1 MFFKK
6 KIEKQNNNQL
16 IKIAAL
22 MIHAGKIDE
31 NFSKQEEMIIK
42 QALLKMGANTENIKE
57 IIEQSKIIEENANQI
72 LDFTKEVKAMDDEK
86 KIEIIETL
94 WRIIYSNKDAD
105 VYETNLM
112 RRLAGLM
119 YIDNK
124 IMGSIQEKIKK
135 ALLKMGANTE
145 NIQEIIEKSKV
156 IEENANQIL
165 DFTKEVKVMDEEKKI
180 EIIET
185 LWRIIY
191 SNKPKKIFKKTDK
204 QVEKGNPFG
213 VLKNLNFN

>member
-6 KIEKQNNNQL
+6 KIEKQSNNQL

-42 QALLKMGANTENIKE
+42 KALLKMGANTENIQE
-57 IIEQSKIIEENANQI
+57 IIEQSKLIEENANQI
-72 LDFTKEVKAMDDEK
+72 LDFTKEIKVMDDEK

-105 VYETNLM
+105 IYETNLM

-135 ALLKMGANTE
+135 
-145 NIQEIIEKSKV
+145 EI
-156 IEENANQIL
+156 L
-165 DFTKEVKVMDEEKKI
+165 
-180 EIIET
+180 
-185 LWRIIY
+185 
-191 SNKPKKIFKKTDK
+191 
-204 QVEKGNPFG
+204 
-213 VLKNLNFN
+213 

>member
-31 NFSKQEEMIIK
+31 NFSKQEEVIIK
-42 QALLKMGANTENIKE
+42 QALLKMGANTENIQE
-57 IIEQSKIIEENANQI
+57 IIEQSKVIEENANQI

-105 VYETNLM
+105 IYETNLM

-135 ALLKMGANTE
+135 
-145 NIQEIIEKSKV
+145 EIS
-156 IEENANQIL
+156 
-165 DFTKEVKVMDEEKKI
+165 
-180 EIIET
+180 
-185 LWRIIY
+185 
-191 SNKPKKIFKKTDK
+191 
-204 QVEKGNPFG
+204 
-213 VLKNLNFN
+213 

>member
-6 KIEKQNNNQL
+6 KIEKKSNNQL

-42 QALLKMGANTENIKE
+42 QALLKMGANTENIQE
-57 IIEQSKIIEENANQI
+57 IIEQSKVIEENANQI
-72 LDFTKEVKAMDDEK
+72 LDFTKEVKAMDGEK

-105 VYETNLM
+105 IYETNLM

-135 ALLKMGANTE
+135 
-145 NIQEIIEKSKV
+145 EIS
-156 IEENANQIL
+156 
-165 DFTKEVKVMDEEKKI
+165 
-180 EIIET
+180 
-185 LWRIIY
+185 
-191 SNKPKKIFKKTDK
+191 
-204 QVEKGNPFG
+204 
-213 VLKNLNFN
+213 